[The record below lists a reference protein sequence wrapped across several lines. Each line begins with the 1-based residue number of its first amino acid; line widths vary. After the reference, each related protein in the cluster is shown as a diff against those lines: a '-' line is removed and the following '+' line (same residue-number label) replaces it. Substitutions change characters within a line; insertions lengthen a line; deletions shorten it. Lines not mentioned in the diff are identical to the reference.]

1 MKIFKNRA
9 RSSKGNFDKLRR
21 WNVVLAFL
29 HALQGVL
36 VVVLAKNVTF
46 PINTSYLTLDT
57 MSTGMNGSPSL
68 VPAIHNVANIN
79 LAYLVAVFFF
89 MSAIAHGLLASYLR
103 DWYENN
109 LTNHVNKMRW
119 IEYSLSASTMM
130 IGIALLSG
138 IYDLS
143 SLVMI
148 FGLTAVMNLCGLVM
162 ELHNKKSKTVSWIS
176 FIVGCIAGILP
187 WVVIG
192 IYFWG
197 TNVYGSGQVPSFV
210 YWIYVSLFV
219 FFNCFAVNMYLQY
232 KRIGKWADYLYGE
245 RVYMILSLVAKS
257 LLAWQVFFGAL
268 RP

>member
-1 MKIFKNRA
+1 MKKVKITSNTKTKDFN
-9 RSSKGNFDKLRR
+9 KLRR
-21 WNVVLAFL
+21 WNMTMAIL
-29 HALQGVL
+29 HALQGIAVL
-36 VVVLAKNVTF
+36 VLARDVTF

-57 MSTGMNGSPSL
+57 INSSVGNAPSL

-79 LAYLVAVFFF
+79 LAYLVAIFFF
-89 MSAIAHGLLASYLR
+89 MSAVAHGLLATYLR
-103 DWYENN
+103 GWYEEN
-109 LTNHVNKMRW
+109 LKDHINKARW

-130 IGIALLSG
+130 VAIALLSG
-138 IYDLS
+138 VYDLS

-148 FGLTAVMNLCGLVM
+148 FGLTATMNLCGLVM
-162 ELHNKKSKTVSWIS
+162 ELHNKKSNDVSWVS
-176 FIVGCIAGILP
+176 FVVGCIAGILP

-197 TNVYGSGQVPSFV
+197 NNVYGSGQVPSFV

-219 FFNCFAVNMYLQY
+219 FFNCFAINMYLQY
-232 KRIGKWADYLYGE
+232 KKIGKWADYLYGE

>member
-9 RSSKGNFDKLRR
+9 RSSKGNFEKLRR

-57 MSTGMNGSPSL
+57 MSTGMDGSPSL

-143 SLVMI
+143 RMYCRDTTLDCYWNI
-148 FGLTAVMNLCGLVM
+148 FLGN
-162 ELHNKKSKTVSWIS
+162 
-176 FIVGCIAGILP
+176 
-187 WVVIG
+187 
-192 IYFWG
+192 
-197 TNVYGSGQVPSFV
+197 
-210 YWIYVSLFV
+210 
-219 FFNCFAVNMYLQY
+219 
-232 KRIGKWADYLYGE
+232 
-245 RVYMILSLVAKS
+245 
-257 LLAWQVFFGAL
+257 
-268 RP
+268 